1 MNNQENA
8 AAKAEKILFELQ
20 RLEKG
25 LLTAEELIALS
36 SVAAELHEQLII
48 LKYKALE
55 KLALSATA
63 ESITPPLQQNITEK
77 PTISSETIFSQPE
90 VLSTPTEIVVTQE
103 NIKSEVPLPENSPSL
118 PTFRLDI
125 PPVSGVR
132 NELKPITDKPK
143 PQEKTGVSSG
153 IQSKIPIPDQPLPFN
168 NPEFSTPLPAKPKP
182 EPQPEP
188 EIKNERQTSIPVPD
202 KPMIKSE
209 NQGVST
215 LNDQFQHDETKTLAA
230 KLGRTKI
237 NDLKTAIGLNQKFL
251 FMNDLFEGENTQF
264 NDAVSK
270 LNAFSAR
277 EEAVH
282 FMNTELAVKY
292 HWKEEHPSVVA
303 FKELIE
309 RRYM

>member
-1 MNNQENA
+1 MN
-8 AAKAEKILFELQ
+8 
-20 RLEKG
+20 
-25 LLTAEELIALS
+25 EEI
-36 SVAAELHEQLII
+36 
-48 LKYKALE
+48 
-55 KLALSATA
+55 
-63 ESITPPLQQNITEK
+63 
-77 PTISSETIFSQPE
+77 
-90 VLSTPTEIVVTQE
+90 
-103 NIKSEVPLPENSPSL
+103 IKSEEPIQENSPSL
-118 PTFRLDI
+118 PIFRLDI
-125 PPVSGVR
+125 PPVSGAR
-132 NELKPITDKPK
+132 NELKPAIDKPK
-143 PQEKTGVSSG
+143 PQEKTQVPSG

-202 KPMIKSE
+202 KTLLKSE

-282 FMNTELAVKY
+282 FMNTELAAKY
-292 HWKEEHPSVVA
+292 HWKEEHPSVIA